1 MSYSQDVPLVTVTVS
16 PDFNFF
22 GDDSRVVT
30 TVTPVLNG
38 TRSIRRG
45 SWWGDTIN
53 GRRPI
58 VSQHQRAFTLP
69 VVEYSGWSAADGT
82 AHGAWSYDVD
92 VFVSAPDRSSVLWS
106 GNILPTS
113 TAPVTLTPADGTVV
127 SEVAVG
133 TAGRVNPARGGLTL
147 GGGEGGSVS
156 ITPDPAVPGSY
167 LIGE

>member
-1 MSYSQDVPLVTVTVS
+1 MSYSRDVPLVTVTVS

-22 GDDSRVVT
+22 GDDSVVHT
-30 TVTPVLNG
+30 TVTPVLDG
-38 TRSIRRG
+38 TRQIKRG
-45 SWWGDTIN
+45 AWWGDTIA

-58 VSQHQRAFTLP
+58 VQQYQRSFTLP
-69 VVEYSGWSAADGT
+69 VVEATGWTKADGIP
-82 AHGAWSYDVD
+82 HGAWTYDVD

-106 GNILPTS
+106 GSIAPTS
-113 TAPVTLTPADGTVV
+113 TTPVTLTPADGTVV

-133 TAGRVNPARGGLTL
+133 TADRVNPARGGLTL